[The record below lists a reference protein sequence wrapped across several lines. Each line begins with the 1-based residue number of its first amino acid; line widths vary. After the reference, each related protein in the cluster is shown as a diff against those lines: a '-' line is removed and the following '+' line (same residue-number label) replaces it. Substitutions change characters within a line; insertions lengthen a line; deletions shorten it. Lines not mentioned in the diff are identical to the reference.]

1 MFAWLTTRKNNGW
14 NSDRRV
20 LFSEQLSNLLESG
33 IPLIQCLELLS
44 EQKVIPKEAGNRLM
58 LALEQ
63 GSSFSE
69 ALEHE
74 KFPGLFVS
82 FIRAAEEHGN
92 YVFGLKQC
100 SAYDAAQAKWM
111 RELGQACTYP
121 FMVLLLVGAA
131 LVFMITAVLPRF
143 AELYQTMGIQLPWMT
158 KVLLSGYDVLRFF
171 LLASGAGVCTAL
183 ILTGIIRNLEKER
196 RVRISSWLFQLPL
209 VRNLYR
215 YRFTHY
221 LSVQL
226 GSLLRAGVP
235 LLSALELM
243 ESLTPWAELGIQIK
257 RMKQELMQGV
267 PLHQSIAIC
276 SPGLFLPS
284 LTRMVAIGE
293 KSGRLDETLLSLAR
307 MTELMIK
314 NKLERFTRSLEPV
327 LIFVIGCF
335 IAVTVIAM
343 FLPMLELVRAI

>member
-1 MFAWLTTRKNNGW
+1 MDK
-14 NSDRRV
+14 RV
-20 LFSEQLSNLLESG
+20 LFSEQLSNLLDSG
-33 IPLIQCLELLS
+33 IPLIECLELLS
-44 EQKVIPKEAGNRLM
+44 DQKVIPKEAGQRLM

-69 ALEHE
+69 ALERE

-92 YVFGLKQC
+92 YAFGLKQC
-100 SAYDAAQAKWM
+100 SAYDTAQAKWM

-143 AELYQTMGIQLPWMT
+143 AELYQAMGIQLPWMT
-158 KVLLSGYDVLRFF
+158 KILLTGTDVLRF
-171 LLASGAGVCTAL
+171 LLLTSGAGVCIVL
-183 ILTGIIRNLEKER
+183 ILTGIARNLKKETR
-196 RVRISSWLFQLPL
+196 LRFSSLLFRLPL
-209 VRNLYR
+209 VRTLYR
-215 YRFTHY
+215 YRLTHY

-235 LLSALELM
+235 ILAALELM
-243 ESLTPWAELGIQIK
+243 ETLAPWEELRIRIK
-257 RMKQELMQGV
+257 RMKQQLMQGAS
-267 PLHQSIAIC
+267 LHQSIAIC
-276 SPGLFLPS
+276 SPDLFLPS
-284 LTRMVAIGE
+284 LNRMVAIGE
-293 KSGRLDETLLSLAR
+293 KSGRLDEALLSLAR
-307 MTELMIK
+307 MTEHLIK
-314 NKLERFTRSLEPV
+314 NKLDKFIRSLEPV